1 MKKLI
6 FIATFIILSSCN
18 YAYGQIVEET
28 VTVTKSAAI
37 KCLQT
42 GDKVIA
48 LTDEIRVKDKSVSD
62 LKEEINRLKTELA
75 KSAQRASDLEAQ
87 QVADRAVIEFLL
99 KNTKTRNKFG
109 LIVF

>member
-1 MKKLI
+1 MKKLF

-18 YAYGQIVEET
+18 YAYGQVVEQT
-28 VTVTKSAAI
+28 VTISKEAAI
-37 KCLQT
+37 KCLET

-48 LTDEIRVKDKSVSD
+48 LTDEIKIKDKAVAD
-62 LKEEINRLKTELA
+62 LKDEINRLKIELA
-75 KSAQRASDLEAQ
+75 KSSTRATDLEQQ

>member
-18 YAYGQIVEET
+18 YAYAQT
-28 VTVTKSAAI
+28 ADVTISKEAAI
-37 KCLQT
+37 KCLEA

-48 LTDEIRVKDKSVSD
+48 LTDEIKIKDKAIAD
-62 LKEEINRLKTELA
+62 LKDEINRLKIEMA
-75 KSAQRASDLEAQ
+75 KSAQRATDLELQ

-99 KNTKTRNKFG
+99 KNTKARSKFG